1 MPLQMLSGLE
11 CSPRGRAGAIRAFT
25 LIELLVVIAI
35 IAVLVGILIPTLA
48 GAREAT
54 RSAACLGNLRQIMI
68 ICRVY
73 ADANKGAGPAIG
85 VPYGTLPNWA
95 LVVQSEAGQVGTTT
109 AELYRERSLLVC
121 PSANA
126 AYGGGMTRTYA
137 MNATGLAGR
146 PGDPSNYDAAPTFIR
161 FDLVARPSDT
171 PLLVDSARGVNV
183 PVPSRTAS
191 VMDFRNQDHVALL
204 GRWHRPRSRPFNAG
218 MFDGSARA
226 QEEVRDMWREPLR

>member
-1 MPLQMLSGLE
+1 MDR
-11 CSPRGRAGAIRAFT
+11 CRGYDAGSASRAFT
-25 LIELLVVIAI
+25 LLELLVVVAI
-35 IAVLVGILIPTLA
+35 IAVLLGILIPTLA
-48 GAREAT
+48 GAREAG
-54 RSAACLGNLRQIMI
+54 RSAGCLSNLRQTMI

-95 LVVQSEAGQVGTTT
+95 LVVQSEAGNPGTTT

-161 FDLVARPSDT
+161 FDLVTRTSDV
-171 PLLVDSARGVNV
+171 PLIVDSARGPNV

-191 VMDFRNQDHVALL
+191 VMDFRNDDHVALL
-204 GRWHRPRSRPFNAG
+204 GRWHRPKARPFNAG

-226 QEEVRDMWREPLR
+226 HDEVRELWREPLR